1 MGVSGPKGAK
11 GPPGFPGGGIKS
23 MSNAELFSYAEQLLI
38 YIKEQQPR
46 HDLPLPLSG
55 PWRPDG
61 EWRAHV
67 SNDVRIVELVVEMAR
82 RLMVSDK

>member
-1 MGVSGPKGAK
+1 MSVSGPIGLK

-23 MSNAELFSYAEQLLI
+23 MSNAELFSYAQQLLV

-46 HDLPLPLSG
+46 QELPG
-55 PWRPDG
+55 PGRPNA
-61 EWRAHV
+61 EWREYV

-82 RLMVSDK
+82 RLMISDK